1 MKEENSMY
9 EQFYIDRNVVPE
21 VFLQV
26 DKIMEKEFKNNKE
39 PRRIIEKPMPRIE
52 GTPGVEGP
60 LYITEDWFIKKSR
73 KRELKRL
80 KEQKEASIEMINLL
94 AQKDCI
100 RNKIGQLD
108 PSKKRNIRRIAAMNV
123 RIKDIDAELKILET
137 ESGCKIDDID
147 RGSKF
152 GRIIGR
158 IRRFSR
164 KAFKKVKKFYRR
176 NEELITGMATIIIPV
191 VSSLIVK
198 SLLA

>member
-1 MKEENSMY
+1 MY